1 MTDFIFWNFQDD
13 DSTENLNYRVAGIWE
28 PGLYRGF
35 DAVLDASLNLR
46 LIQDGATG
54 FALTLVDK
62 TIENRGV
69 IVTNQGVVIQRN
81 NELLIPISAG
91 DASFPRFD
99 MIILEHEYVFVQG
112 GSSPL
117 YQVIEGTPA
126 AVPSFPNPP
135 NPEITVV
142 LGILFVPANT
152 TGLTGPGV
160 IYVKS
165 KLPGFAGNTS
175 HAFLDQDQ
183 TFEELNTFDK
193 KITAGDELE
202 VDGKIT
208 AHNEL
213 EVDLKTTLHGDLE
226 VDGAV
231 EASSTITATD
241 KIKGLGELEVVGLT
255 TLADAVM
262 GKTFSLKKDTNI
274 ISPSLFQILILPDG
288 NSFDVDADTHDEL
301 GVIDTSRPV
310 GTLILL
316 NFLEEVLILS
326 TTKLI
331 FPSTYPVGFE
341 AVDGEA
347 ILLECINAVVPTYK
361 IVSTVLFNPGIENL
375 QAATGEDTDTPDYAN
390 ENFITD
396 GDSHNVAI
404 GKLDT
409 QAKVNADDIDNI
421 EADWIAA
428 IPDTSDSGSGA
439 WTVDNPLDIDAFKYK
454 VIGKTMFL
462 SFNLSDTTV
471 VAASLTNL
479 GELRFKLPNSHTLA
493 SNSDP
498 ILVGR
503 FIQAA
508 NIEVMWIE
516 GEGGSDFLRLRREGL
531 IAWVDGTNNI
541 QVAATLTLNI
551 A

>member
-1 MTDFIFWNFQDD
+1 MTDFIFWNFEDD

-35 DAVLDASLNLR
+35 DPDLDASLNLR

-117 YQVIEGTPA
+117 YQVIEGVPA

-193 KITAGDELE
+193 KISAGDELE

-347 ILLECINAVVPTYK
+347 ILLECINAVVPIYK

-375 QAATGEDTDTPDYAN
+375 QAATGEDGDTPDYAN
-390 ENFITD
+390 ENFISD

-404 GKLDT
+404 GKLD
-409 QAKVNADDIDNI
+409 
-421 EADWIAA
+421 AA
-428 IPDTSDSGSGA
+428 ISVHIQDVLGAWLDHAFDSGDFFGV
-439 WTVDNPLDIDAFKYK
+439 TIVVGNIKTNRYK
-454 VIGKTMFL
+454 VIGKTLYWMFWADGATATSNSIKITL
-462 SFNLSDTTV
+462 PASSLVKTEFQAVGSYGVSSERASCKIRSINTGISDFQLELQKYDQTVFPGAASDFEFSFNLV
-471 VAASLTNL
+471 
-479 GELRFKLPNSHTLA
+479 
-493 SNSDP
+493 
-498 ILVGR
+498 
-503 FIQAA
+503 
-508 NIEVMWIE
+508 IEIK
-516 GEGGSDFLRLRREGL
+516 
-531 IAWVDGTNNI
+531 
-541 QVAATLTLNI
+541 
-551 A
+551 

>member
-1 MTDFIFWNFQDD
+1 M
-13 DSTENLNYRVAGIWE
+13 
-28 PGLYRGF
+28 
-35 DAVLDASLNLR
+35 LDASLNLR

-213 EVDLKTTLHGDLE
+213 EVDLKADFHGDLE

-231 EASSTITATD
+231 KANSTITATD

-274 ISPSLFQILILPDG
+274 ISPSLFQFLILPDG

-301 GVIDTSRPV
+301 GVISTSRPV

-347 ILLECINAVVPTYK
+347 ILLECINAVVPIYK

-375 QAATGEDTDTPDYAN
+375 QAATGEDSDTPDYDN
-390 ENFITD
+390 ENFISD
-396 GDSHNVAI
+396 GDTHNVAI
-404 GKLDT
+404 GKLDAELLLKANKNQEWIELLT
-409 QAKVNADDIDNI
+409 VN
-421 EADWIAA
+421 
-428 IPDTSDSGSGA
+428 TTDSGAGG
-439 WTVDNPLDIDAFKYK
+439 WTIDPLDIQEFKY
-454 VIGKTMFL
+454 IILSGKTML
-462 SFNLSDTTV
+462 ISFKFDNTSI
-471 VAASLTNL
+471 VAANLTSID
-479 GELRFKLPNSHTLA
+479 ELRFKIPA
-493 SNSDP
+493 GKVMPANSDT
-498 ILVGR
+498 LNVGQHTR
-503 FIQAA
+503 AA
-508 NIEVMWIE
+508 SIEISWITARN
-516 GEGGSDFLRLRREGL
+516 GNDYIVIRKSDHT
-531 IAWVDGTNNI
+531 AWTDGTNNSNFSASI
-541 QVAATLTLNI
+541 TLNI